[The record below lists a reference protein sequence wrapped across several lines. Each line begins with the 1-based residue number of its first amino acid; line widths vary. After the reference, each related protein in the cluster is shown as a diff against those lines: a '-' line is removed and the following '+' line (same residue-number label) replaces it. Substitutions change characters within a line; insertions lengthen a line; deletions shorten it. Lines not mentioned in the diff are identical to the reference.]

1 MKKVLTLIVTIL
13 LCSFVSNG
21 QKVGYLNTQTILSQ
35 VPEYNTAVQTLEK
48 LGNQYK
54 QYIEKEKAK
63 IDEAYAK
70 YQSER
75 GSLSE
80 SARQNSENQIINME
94 RNLQAKQKEYFGE
107 NGVMAKKSEQL
118 LNPIRSKVDNA
129 IRKVAQKGGYSL
141 IVDLSAVQG
150 VAYYNEAEDLSLE
163 VVRNL

>member
-1 MKKVLTLIVTIL
+1 MKKVLIIIVSIF
-13 LCSFVSNG
+13 LCSFVSSG
-21 QKVGYLNTQTILSQ
+21 QKVGYLNTQTILTQ
-35 VPEYNTAVQTLEK
+35 VPEYNSAVQTLEK
-48 LGNQYK
+48 LSDQYK

-63 IDEAYAK
+63 IDQAYAK

-75 GSLSE
+75 AYLGE
-80 SARQNSENQIINME
+80 SARQVKENEIITME

-118 LNPIRSKVDNA
+118 LNPIKAKVDNA

-141 IVDLSAVQG
+141 IIDLSVVQG

-163 VVRNL
+163 VIRNL